1 MSALYFDNT
10 IVVYEDVVATKTL
23 NIVENFK
30 EFFNDFFSIEINY
43 TKTDIQEV
51 LDELIEEWNSLS
63 TEDL

>member
-1 MSALYFDNT
+1 MNALYFDNT